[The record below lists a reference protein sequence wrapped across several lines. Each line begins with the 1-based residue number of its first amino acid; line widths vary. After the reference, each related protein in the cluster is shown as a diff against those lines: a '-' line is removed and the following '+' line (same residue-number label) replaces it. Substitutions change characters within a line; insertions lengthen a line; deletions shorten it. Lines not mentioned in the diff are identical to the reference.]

1 MLDDEWRLPESKD
14 WKIEDTAAAGLGIF
28 ARIDLTS
35 GSHLLSTSASLS
47 PIAHV
52 ILRKYRREV
61 CAVCF
66 LYDRGCEWKT
76 RKPDLGVSFCSTECL
91 TKWTNATTEDEVQAR
106 QVVEAHLQRQ
116 SRTQRGEENDHM
128 SNTADGDCTWGQA
141 AEQARQVV
149 EARSKDRPTKDEKRL
164 LQTHFE
170 AAVDPDIL
178 QFLLGGSLARRDR
191 SVQSSLLAIAD
202 NPAVYET
209 ASRSDHIRAYL
220 LLLAIV
226 PVPLLP
232 LVEADYCHQ
241 LISRASHNAFSIRPT
256 SDGEQSGEF
265 LGFGVWPEASFFNHS
280 CQPNVRKERVG
291 RQWRF
296 WVDAGVNEVDELCI
310 TYLGGEEKELG
321 VDQRRKRLHDE
332 WGFTCMCKRCLTE
345 SREAGDG

>member
-1 MLDDEWRLPESKD
+1 MLDDDWRLPESRD
-14 WKIEDTAAAGLGIF
+14 WRIEDTVAAGRGIF
-28 ARIDLTS
+28 ARVDLTA
-35 GSHLLSTSASLS
+35 GSHLSSTSLGLS

-52 ILRKYRREV
+52 VLRKYRREV
-61 CAVCF
+61 CAACF
-66 LYDRGCEWKT
+66 LYDRGREWKM

-116 SRTQRGEENDHM
+116 SKTQRGEDNDVIA
-128 SNTADGDCTWGQA
+128 NGADDNYTWEQA
-141 AEQARQVV
+141 AEQGHQVV
-149 EARSKDRPTKDEKRL
+149 EARSKVRPTKDEKRL

-178 QFLLGGSLARRDR
+178 HFLLCGSLARRDR

-202 NPAVYET
+202 NPTVYET

-220 LLLAIV
+220 LLLVII
-226 PVPLLP
+226 PVSLLS
-232 LVEADYCHQ
+232 LVEADYCHE

-296 WVDAGVNEVDELCI
+296 WVDAGVNEGEELCI

-332 WGFTCMCKRCLTE
+332 WRFTCVCERCLTE
-345 SREAGDG
+345 SREAGGG